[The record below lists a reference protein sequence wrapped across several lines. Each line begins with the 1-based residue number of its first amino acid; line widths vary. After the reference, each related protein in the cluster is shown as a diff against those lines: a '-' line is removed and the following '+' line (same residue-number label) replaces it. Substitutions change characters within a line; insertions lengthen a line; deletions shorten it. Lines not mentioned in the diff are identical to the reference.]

1 MYNNGYGGYGNGGY
15 AGNGYGGSYGGGY
28 ANSYGG
34 GDDYDDIG
42 MDLSQTEE
50 YTGSTLLPNGEYPVC
65 IKNAQRKDGR
75 QKPYLNV
82 TYVVTEGQYKGC
94 QVYESFFLW
103 ADNPEFAKQRF
114 KALRHAIGLN
124 PNVGGKISELP
135 GKEFLAS
142 VKQRNVRDRNTRE
155 LTSELENVVSAYLPL
170 TAAMPASAPIQA
182 PTAPVSPATPMQQA
196 PQAPR
201 PAAAPASAPAPAQA
215 PQAPRAQ
222 GVAQAPQAPVPP
234 AAPQAAPAAQAPV
247 GPSEYAQAMSSGPEP
262 QEVAFPAPEGSPF

>member
-1 MYNNGYGGYGNGGY
+1 MYNNYGGGYVNNGGY
-15 AGNGYGGSYGGGY
+15 AGYGNGYGGGY
-28 ANSYGG
+28 NNGYGG

-50 YTGSTLLPNGEYPVC
+50 YTGTTLLPNGEYPVC

-114 KALRHAIGLN
+114 KALRHACGLN

-135 GKEFLAS
+135 GKEFLAGI
-142 VKQRNVRDRNTRE
+142 KQRQVRDRDTRE
-155 LTSELENVVSAYLPL
+155 LTSELENIVSAYFPL
-170 TAAMPASAPIQA
+170 NPPMQQGAPMQAAQAPQAMQA
-182 PTAPVSPATPMQQA
+182 PTAPQAQRPVQAA
-196 PQAPR
+196 PQ
-201 PAAAPASAPAPAQA
+201 PAQA
-215 PQAPRAQ
+215 PQRP
-222 GVAQAPQAPVPP
+222 APQAT
-234 AAPQAAPAAQAPV
+234 QAQNV
-247 GPSEYAQAMSSGPEP
+247 QPSEYAQDMSNGPAP
-262 QEVAFPAPEGSPF
+262 QEATFPTPEKGSIDDTPF

>member
-114 KALRHAIGLN
+114 KALRHACGLN

-135 GKEFLAS
+135 GKEFLAGI
-142 VKQRNVRDRNTRE
+142 KQRQVRDRETRE
-155 LTSELENVVSAYLPL
+155 LTSEMENVVSAYFPL
-170 TAAMPASAPIQA
+170 NPPMQQGQSMQVPAGQAPQAPTAQA
-182 PTAPVSPATPMQQA
+182 PTAPQAQRPVQAASAA
-196 PQAPR
+196 PQ
-201 PAAAPASAPAPAQA
+201 PAQA
-215 PQAPRAQ
+215 PQRP
-222 GVAQAPQAPVPP
+222 APQTQNV
-234 AAPQAAPAAQAPV
+234 Q
-247 GPSEYAQAMSSGPEP
+247 PSEYAQDMSNGPAP
-262 QEVAFPAPEGSPF
+262 QEAVFPTPEKGSIDDTPF

>member
-114 KALRHAIGLN
+114 KALRHACGLN

-135 GKEFLAS
+135 GKEFLAGI
-142 VKQRNVRDRNTRE
+142 KQRQVRDRDTRE
-155 LTSELENVVSAYLPL
+155 LTSELENVVSAYFPL
-170 TAAMPASAPIQA
+170 NPPMQGAPMQAPTGQAPQAPTAQA
-182 PTAPVSPATPMQQA
+182 PTAPQA
-196 PQAPR
+196 QR
-201 PAAAPASAPAPAQA
+201 PVQAAPAAPQPAQA
-215 PQAPRAQ
+215 PQRP
-222 GVAQAPQAPVPP
+222 
-234 AAPQAAPAAQAPV
+234 APQAAQAQAQNV
-247 GPSEYAQAMSSGPEP
+247 QPSEYAQDMQQGPEP
-262 QEVAFPAPEGSPF
+262 QEATFPTPEKGSIDDTPF

>member
-1 MYNNGYGGYGNGGY
+1 MYNNYGNGGYGNGGY
-15 AGNGYGGSYGGGY
+15 VNSYGGGSYGGG
-28 ANSYGG
+28 YGG

-50 YTGSTLLPNGEYPVC
+50 YTGTTLLPNGEYPVC

-75 QKPYLNV
+75 QRPYLNV

-135 GKEFLAS
+135 GKEFLAGI
-142 VKQRNVRDRNTRE
+142 KQRQVRDRETRE
-155 LTSELENVVSAYLPL
+155 LTSEMENVVSAYFPL
-170 TAAMPASAPIQA
+170 NPPMQQGQSIQA
-182 PTAPVSPATPMQQA
+182 AQAPVPPTAPMQQA
-196 PQAPR
+196 PQPPR
-201 PAAAPASAPAPAQA
+201 PVSAPAAPQPAQA
-215 PQAPRAQ
+215 PQRP
-222 GVAQAPQAPVPP
+222 
-234 AAPQAAPAAQAPV
+234 APQAAQAQAQNV
-247 GPSEYAQAMSSGPEP
+247 QPSEYAQDMSNGPAP
-262 QEVAFPAPEGSPF
+262 QEATFPTPEKGSIDDTPF